1 MASGNLLILLLLAV
15 YRKKYTEE
23 AIRHHFFAQLMLAFS
38 NVFVWVR
45 LWVPLDIFA
54 VLTTVPLIVSS
65 YFEALALL
73 GLSNTLTPKLKK
85 RMRVP
90 LVAGILLYCASV
102 LIGLDPYIR
111 VIVITIVN
119 IVILLPAVLR
129 VLFVQDDSSLRVVLG
144 TLFVM
149 MLAAMAFRIFD
160 AIRLGPALVIFG
172 PTLGEK
178 LTVFSLYIYLIL
190 GGIGIILFAKENTD
204 ARLVRIAHF
213 DEATGAFNRDGFI
226 DAMVT
231 AIDKVSYD
239 NGAFSMLL
247 VDIDGLNEINEEH
260 GYVIGDGIIVN
271 TGERLRAHVGSRG
284 FIGRLSGDEFM
295 VFVNGIDQQHLE
307 DFVSALRS
315 SVVAN
320 PPDGIACSVSIGAV
334 AFDNPAGHD
343 IHFPMIYATC
353 ADALKSAKKKGYSET
368 VIALA

>member
-38 NVFVWVR
+38 NIFIWIR
-45 LWVPLDIFA
+45 LLVPLDIFA

-73 GLSNTLTPKLKK
+73 GLSGALTSEIKK
-85 RMRVP
+85 KMRIP
-90 LVAGILLYCASV
+90 LVAGIVLYVASM

-111 VIVITIVN
+111 VIVITFVN

-144 TLFVM
+144 SLFIA
-149 MLAAMAFRIFD
+149 MLAAMAFRIVD

-231 AIDKVSYD
+231 AIDKASYD

-260 GYVIGDGIIVN
+260 GYVVGDGIIAN
-271 TGERLRAHVGSRG
+271 TVERLRGNVGTRG

-295 VFVNGIDQQHLE
+295 VFVNGLDRQHL
-307 DFVSALRS
+307 DAFVSALRAS
-315 SVVAN
+315 AVAN
-320 PPDGIACSVSIGAV
+320 PPDGVAYSVSIGAA
-334 AFDNPAGHD
+334 AFDNPAGRD
-343 IHFPMIYATC
+343 IHFPMIYTAC
-353 ADALKSAKKKGYSET
+353 ADALKSAKNKGHSEM
-368 VIALA
+368 VIALT